1 MAKNRNTL
9 KARIR
14 RGSGNP
20 KIEVVTDV
28 DLDSYIDEGIDE
40 ISRHAP
46 AWAIAYL
53 TTVADQISYAAAS
66 GVYEVCFCYYVRG
79 LLASE
84 LFGEGF
90 ESLSVI
96 TEGLSY
102 DVEMNQYNSFVYAM
116 QTHHILSF
124 YDWEWNSFDKKL
136 YLIPPPAAAGDKV
149 YYIGLKKWTFD
160 TIPDRFEKYLHMY
173 GVARTLEQYGRTQ
186 RRETAVSHL
195 GTKEPWTMAE
205 EMLLDSR
212 RVKADFDEYM
222 LVEGKKM
229 AVFLGD

>member
-20 KIEVVTDV
+20 KIEVVTDA
-28 DLDSYIDEGIDE
+28 DIDSYIDEGIDE
-40 ISRHAP
+40 LSRHAP
-46 AWAIAYL
+46 AWAISYL
-53 TTVADQISYAAAS
+53 TTVIDQPTYSVTT
-66 GVYEVCFCYYVRG
+66 GVYDVCYCYYVRG

-90 ESLSVI
+90 ESLDI
-96 TEGLSY
+96 LTEGLSY
-102 DVEMNQYNSFVYAM
+102 DVEMNKYNAFVDSM
-116 QTHHILSF
+116 QVHHIQSF
-124 YDWEWNSFDKKL
+124 YDWEWNPFDKKI
-136 YLIPPPAAAGDKV
+136 YLIPPPAASGDLV
-149 YYIGLKKWTFD
+149 YYIGLKKWTFE

-173 GVARTLEQYGRTQ
+173 GVSRTMEQYGRTQ

-195 GTKEPWTMAE
+195 GTTEPWNMAAD
-205 EMLLDSR
+205 MLLDAR
-212 RVKADFDEYM
+212 RVKEEFDQYM
-222 LVEGKKM
+222 LVEGRKM